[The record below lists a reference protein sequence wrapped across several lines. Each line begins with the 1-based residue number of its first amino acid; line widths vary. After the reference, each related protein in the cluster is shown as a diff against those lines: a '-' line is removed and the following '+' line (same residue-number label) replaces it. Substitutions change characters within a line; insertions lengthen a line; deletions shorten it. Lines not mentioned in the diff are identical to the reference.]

1 MMTGANDGG
10 FTERQRRE
18 LDYHQAFAERHR
30 AKIAQPVLMDVIEDA
45 ARRPWHGYWSTYD
58 VLIAFAP
65 LGKRVLVPGCG
76 FGDDAIRLAHLGAE
90 VCASDLSPDIVE
102 IARHRAAAAGAPNI
116 RFDVL
121 PAERIDYPDDS
132 FDLVF
137 FNDILHH
144 VDIPMTLA
152 EARRVL
158 RPGGTLIANE
168 LYTHSVMQSV
178 RESRFVRNVLYPR
191 LVRFVYNTNKPYITE
206 DEHKL
211 DEREL
216 AMLRDILGPDTR
228 TRYFQL
234 LAGRVVPSWWPRLA
248 SVQRCLLNLSDGIGR
263 RLAGRILVVGT
274 IRK

>member
-1 MMTGANDGG
+1 
-10 FTERQRRE
+10 
-18 LDYHQAFAERHR
+18 
-30 AKIAQPVLMDVIEDA
+30 MDVIEDA

-58 VLIAFAP
+58 ALIAFAP
-65 LGKRVLVPGCG
+65 LGKRILVPGCG
-76 FGDDAIRLAHLGAE
+76 FGDDAIRLARLGAD

-102 IARHRAAAAGAPNI
+102 IARHRAVAMAVPNI

-121 PAERIDYPDDS
+121 PAERMDYPDDS

-144 VDIPMTLA
+144 VDIPATLA

-168 LYTHSVMQSV
+168 LYTHSALQSV
-178 RESRFVRNVLYPR
+178 RETRFVHDVLYPR
-191 LVRFVYNTNKPYITE
+191 LVRFVYGTNRPYITE

-216 AMLRDILGPDTR
+216 AMLRGVLGPDVR
-228 TRYFQL
+228 TTYFLL
-234 LAGRVVPSWWPRLA
+234 LAGRLAPTYWPRLA
-248 SVQRCLLNLSDGIGR
+248 SMDRYVLNLSDGIGR
-263 RLAGRILVVGT
+263 RLAGRVLVVGT